1 MYSARKIVNYTSNFY
16 AMGLQATAIRDM
28 LYAAATY
35 GEAYDTL
42 REMAGFTQEEISD
55 SGQVVEWQKAA
66 RLYDLLADITDN
78 EQIGLLM
85 GGDVPVSMTGM
96 VGFMMQASKNV
107 DEAIQVYCK
116 YGHMVCPM
124 IAYHYKTEGKL
135 AIIELHQNTLWKS
148 TYPRNARIA
157 IDFVLASTVNFIKA
171 LTGKSIYPRAVEVEY
186 AKDAVKAYTDALHC
200 QVLFNATLHR
210 MLFRAE
216 DVQTPILTSDAS
228 LFEMFNNILGQK
240 KSLAIQSSCRDTV
253 KHLLLMQFKG
263 QIPSVEDAA
272 AGLNMTVRSLQRK
285 LTEEQTS
292 FRAIAGEVKKELA
305 LHLIKNR
312 PGTITEVAEVLGYN
326 DLPAFRRAFKL
337 WTKATPKEVKKQLKN
352 EYATVH

>member
-1 MYSARKIVNYTSNFY
+1 MSQKVIYT
-16 AMGLQATAIRDM
+16 MGLQATAIRDM

-55 SGQVVEWQKAA
+55 SGRIVEWQKAA
-66 RLYDLLADITDN
+66 KLYDLLADITHN

-85 GGDVPVSMTGM
+85 GGDVPISMTGM
-96 VGFMMQASKNV
+96 VGFMMQASKNL

-124 IAYHYKTEGKL
+124 IVYQYKTDGRL

-157 IDFVLASTVNFIKA
+157 IDFILASTVNHIKA
-171 LTGKSIYPRAVEVEY
+171 LTGRSIYPQAVEVEY
-186 AKDAVKAYTDALHC
+186 AKDAVKAYTDVLHC
-200 QVLFNATLHR
+200 QVLFNAPLHR
-210 MLFRAE
+210 MIFRAE

-240 KSLAIQSSCRDTV
+240 KSLAIQASCRDAV

-263 QIPSVEDAA
+263 QIPTIEDAS
-272 AGLNMTVRSLQRK
+272 AGLDMTVRTLQRK

-292 FRAIAGEVKKELA
+292 FREIAGEVKKELA
-305 LHLIKNR
+305 LHLMKNR
-312 PGTITEVAEVLGYN
+312 SGTITEVAEVLGYN
-326 DLPAFRRAFKL
+326 DLPAFRRAFKV
-337 WTKATPKEVKKQLKN
+337 WTKATPKEVKKQLSK
-352 EYATVH
+352 EYMLAG